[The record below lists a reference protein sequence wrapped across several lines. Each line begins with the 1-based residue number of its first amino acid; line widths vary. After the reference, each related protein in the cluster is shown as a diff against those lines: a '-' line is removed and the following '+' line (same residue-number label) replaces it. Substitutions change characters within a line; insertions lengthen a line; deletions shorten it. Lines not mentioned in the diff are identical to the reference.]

1 MSVQSRAPKC
11 KKGMDLLEEAQQ
23 MATKEGQG

>member
-1 MSVQSRAPKC
+1 MSVQSWAPEY